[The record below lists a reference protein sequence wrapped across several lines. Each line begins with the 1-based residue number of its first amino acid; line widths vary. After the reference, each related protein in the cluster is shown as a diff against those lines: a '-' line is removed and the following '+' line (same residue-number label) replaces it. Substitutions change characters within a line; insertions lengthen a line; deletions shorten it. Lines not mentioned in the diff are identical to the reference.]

1 MEEYMLRIARV
12 LIEHP
17 VHSLDT
23 PFDYLINDDLEL
35 KVYVLSL
42 SEDVKQAHLLV
53 TSFYGKGERAVCI
66 ADVNYQYNSIFNFLT
81 TDNYNIRSHRDYES
95 IIEKVNNMLY
105 ERYGG

>member
-1 MEEYMLRIARV
+1 MNAI
-12 LIEHP
+12 
-17 VHSLDT
+17 
-23 PFDYLINDDLEL
+23 LINDDLEL
-35 KVYVLSL
+35 KVYVLNL

-53 TSFYGKGERAVCI
+53 TSFYGKSERAVCI

-105 ERYGG
+105 ERYGD

>member
-1 MEEYMLRIARV
+1 MDAI
-12 LIEHP
+12 
-17 VHSLDT
+17 
-23 PFDYLINDDLEL
+23 LINDDLEL

-53 TSFYGKGERAVCI
+53 TSFYGNGEMAVCI

-95 IIEKVNNMLY
+95 VIEKVNNMLY